1 MQVPRLGSES
11 DPPLPGPT
19 DLVGV
24 GPHDQFAL
32 ASTIRSHRV
41 AWHGAYENV
50 EELGRDTVPRSPF
63 VLLLDGDFGG
73 DALINLLE
81 EHMSLVAR
89 NATILQITKPP
100 VRLAVLAMQRGV
112 LDILVKPVSPGRLD
126 CVLKDA
132 LLACDTR
139 RRSPARH

>member
-1 MQVPRLGSES
+1 MQTPRLRSES
-11 DPPLPGPT
+11 DPSSPVPT
-19 DLVGV
+19 DLVGI

-32 ASTIRSHRV
+32 ASTIRSQRV
-41 AWHGAYENV
+41 AWHAAYESV
-50 EELGRDTVPRSPF
+50 DELGRDMVPRSPF

-81 EHMSLVAR
+81 EYMSLVAR

-126 CVLKDA
+126 AVLKDA
-132 LLACDTR
+132 LVECDSR
-139 RRSPARH
+139 RRCRARH